1 MAINEIIC
9 LPVFV
14 FYLEFVK
21 ILIGCMPGVII
32 MYVAG
37 KLEKWLE
44 SSGKIPLCHAD
55 EANFQDIT

>member
-37 KLEKWLE
+37 ILEKWLE
-44 SSGKIPLCHAD
+44 SSGKIHLCHAD
-55 EANFQDIT
+55 DKH